1 MMKYNWGKIRLGDV
15 CLTNINTYSS
25 RDQWDFV
32 HYLDTGNI
40 TSNCIDSIQ
49 HIDIKT
55 EKLPSRAKRKVNY
68 NNIIYSTVRPNQRH
82 YGIIKEQPENFL
94 VSTGF
99 TVIEVDSDKVDADY
113 LYFLLS
119 SDSIT
124 ESLSAIA
131 EQSTSA
137 YPSIK
142 PSDIENLEI
151 LLPTLSEQKQIAC
164 ILKALDDKIALN
176 QQINKNLEEQA
187 QAIYKAWFMDFEP
200 FDGEMPSDWSFGTLE
215 DLGNKIVCG
224 KTPSTKR
231 KEYYDGEIPFVTI
244 PDMHN
249 QIFITETER
258 YLSNQGAESQ
268 PTKTLAKNSVCVSC
282 IGTAGLVSLI
292 SRDSQT
298 NQQINS
304 ITPKD
309 GISPYYVYHLMKS
322 LSETIRQLGAS
333 GSTIVNLNK
342 SQFAKIEATIPSV
355 EVMKSFDEA
364 LNPVFE
370 LILSNQQMN
379 IRLSALRDTL
389 LPRLISGEI
398 DVSGIDIK
406 P

>member
-1 MMKYNWGKIRLGDV
+1 MGFDV
-15 CLTNINTYSS
+15 KN
-25 RDQWDFV
+25 V
-32 HYLDTGNI
+32 
-40 TSNCIDSIQ
+40 
-49 HIDIKT
+49 
-55 EKLPSRAKRKVNY
+55 
-68 NNIIYSTVRPNQRH
+68 
-82 YGIIKEQPENFL
+82 
-94 VSTGF
+94 
-99 TVIEVDSDKVDADY
+99 
-113 LYFLLS
+113 
-119 SDSIT
+119 
-124 ESLSAIA
+124 
-131 EQSTSA
+131 
-137 YPSIK
+137 
-142 PSDIENLEI
+142 
-151 LLPTLSEQKQIAC
+151 TL
-164 ILKALDDKIALN
+164 DKIADIQTGPFGSQLHKDDYVQSGTPIVTVEHLGKRKFATQN
-176 QQINKNLEEQA
+176 LPFVSDEDAERLSKYTMEYGDTVFSRVGAVDRCSYVNRENSGWLFSGRCLRIRPRENVYPLYLYYYLTAGSTKQFIRNIAVGATMPSINTKLMGELPCVCPSMIQQKKIATILEELDGKIETNESINKNLEEQA
-187 QAIYKAWFMDFEP
+187 QAIFKSWFVDFEP
-200 FDGEMPSDWSFGTLE
+200 FGGEKPSDWSLGTLE
-215 DLGNKIVCG
+215 DLGNNIVCG

-244 PDMHN
+244 PDMHD

-309 GISPYYVYHLMKS
+309 SISPYYVYFLMKS

-355 EVMKSFDEA
+355 EVMKSFHDA

-370 LILSNQQMN
+370 LILSNQQMI

-398 DVSGIDIK
+398 DVSKVEI
-406 P
+406 

>member
-1 MMKYNWGKIRLGDV
+1 MKYNWGKIRLGDV